1 MTDRAR
7 ARAGKRTKKNMTPLV
22 VTLCTLLVLA
32 AVVAGF
38 VFAGGLITDAGSPAT
53 GDKET
58 SSPVTGPDIPAF
70 DSELIY
76 GVSPDTGTINSII
89 LCRLDS
95 QKGTLKLSLI
105 DPAMS
110 YSMSGSLYSELST
123 LNIRL
128 PQNGRFGGLLGYC
141 SGDSGLDAGRRIAE
155 EMLAVE
161 IAHYSSFDS
170 KVLGEYISVSGR
182 EGEKEISLKMS
193 PSEAKGSK
201 YGTSGTMMGFVKE
214 LFGKALASDRTV
226 DDRLVYL
233 EVFDELGDGDV
244 TADSVPVTVHNE
256 TLELDVSGWNKMR
269 KG

>member
-1 MTDRAR
+1 MTDKAR
-7 ARAGKRTKKNMTPLV
+7 IRAGKRTKKNKTPLV
-22 VTLCTLLVLA
+22 VALCTLLVLA

-38 VFAGGLITDAGSPAT
+38 VFAGGLIQDAQSPAAGSKETDEPAT
-53 GDKET
+53 GA
-58 SSPVTGPDIPAF
+58 DIPEY

-76 GVSPDTGTINSII
+76 GVSPETGIINSLV

-95 QKGTLKLSLI
+95 KKGSLKLSLI

-128 PQNGRFGGLLGYC
+128 PQDGRFGGLLGYC

-161 IAHYSSFDS
+161 IDHYSSFDS
-170 KVLGEYISVSGR
+170 RVLGEYISVSGK
-182 EGEKEISLKMS
+182 EGEKELTVKLS
-193 PSEAKGSK
+193 PSDAKGAK
-201 YGTSGTMMGFVKE
+201 YGTAGTMMGFVKE
-214 LFGKALASDRTV
+214 FFGKALASDRTV

-233 EVFDELGDGDV
+233 EVFDALGDGDI
-244 TADSVPVTVHNE
+244 TTQSVPVTVHNE
-256 TLELDVSGWNKMR
+256 TMELDVSGWNKLR